1 MTNEELVQ
9 KAIITTADIAAAG
22 KLNDE
27 QANTFID
34 FVIDVTELKGSVRV
48 VRFRNENMQIDK
60 IGVGQRVSV
69 PKEEARDP
77 GLRRGVSTSK
87 VTLTPREVMTP
98 FEISDNFAELN
109 IEGEA
114 VEDTVV
120 RLMATQTANDLE
132 EAMVNGDVLG
142 HARTESDLIEGGS
155 STQVIKDTFTALFD
169 GWLRLLDAGNIY
181 DADGANLAPKIFS
194 GMIKK
199 MPVKFRR
206 TRRNLRFLLALDMEQ
221 NWRERVSSR
230 ATPQGD
236 NALTSAGTIPV
247 YGVPLIPVPLLDP
260 DPRVV
265 EHKVFA
271 AAPVT
276 VSLRYN
282 HIGTEMTIVPSTLGA
297 TPVTPYVEGVDYTV
311 DRTAGTVTSVAGQA
325 MAAGGTFKVT
335 YRSGSQIILADFQ
348 NLILAIGRDIRIE
361 TDRDIYKGVNQFAIT
376 TKFSVQVEE
385 VTATVKGINIGLD

>member
-9 KAIITTADIAAAG
+9 KAIITTADIATAG

-27 QANTFID
+27 QANAFID

-69 PKEEARDP
+69 PKEEAKDP
-77 GLRRGVSTSK
+77 GLRRGISTSK

-132 EAMVNGDVLG
+132 ETMVNGDVLG
-142 HARTESDLIEGGS
+142 HARTEADLLDGGS
-155 STQVIKDTFTALFD
+155 TTQVVKDTFTALFD

-181 DADGANLAPKIFS
+181 DADGANLAPKVFS

-206 TRRNLRFLLALDMEQ
+206 TRRNLRFLMALDMEQ

-236 NALTSAGTIPV
+236 AALTSAGTLPV
-247 YGVPLIPVPLLDP
+247 YGVPMIPVPLLDP

-265 EHKVFA
+265 EHKVFG

-282 HIGTEMTIVPSTLGA
+282 HIGTEMSIVPSTLGA
-297 TPVTPYVEGVDYTV
+297 TPVTPYIEGVDYSV
-311 DRTAGTVTSVAGQA
+311 DRTAGTVSSIGGAA
-325 MAAGGTFKVT
+325 MAAGGTYKVT
-335 YRSGSQIILADFQ
+335 YRSGAQIMLADFQ

>member
-69 PKEEARDP
+69 PKEEAKDP

-109 IEGEA
+109 IEGEM

-132 EAMVNGDVLG
+132 ETMVNGDVLG
-142 HARTESDLIEGGS
+142 HARTESDLLEGGS

-181 DADGANLAPKIFS
+181 DADGANLAPKLFS

-236 NALTSAGTIPV
+236 NALTSSGTIPV

-282 HIGTEMTIVPSTLGA
+282 HIGTEMSIVPATLGS

-311 DRTAGTVTSVAGQA
+311 DRTTGTVTSIAGQA